1 MRLYI
6 KNIIFIIT
14 LISSIYG
21 GSKTTINIWH
31 QMLYENRKALQEVCD
46 DYEKNN
52 SDIKINL
59 TYRETEELRSSYQA
73 AAMGGSGP
81 ELIYGPSDQ
90 VGPFSVMKIIQP
102 LDNLFSDTYFDNF
115 VKNAVVKLD

>member
-21 GSKTTINIWH
+21 VSKTTINIWH

-59 TYRETEELRSSYQA
+59 KGKTTSQSILKVSSKHPKHILKNIAKTQ
-73 AAMGGSGP
+73 
-81 ELIYGPSDQ
+81 PS
-90 VGPFSVMKIIQP
+90 
-102 LDNLFSDTYFDNF
+102 
-115 VKNAVVKLD
+115 